1 MKKLFGYA
9 DEYIRKS
16 DWKDMALVKFCLMS
30 IGLMIGMFVPK
41 EKRKLVL
48 PIAGAVFV
56 LTYVPLMSKF
66 FKIIFGASRNC
77 EE

>member
-1 MKKLFGYA
+1 MKKLFGFA
-9 DEYIRKS
+9 DEYLRQS
-16 DWKDMALVKFCLMS
+16 DWRDLALVKFCLMS
-30 IGLMIGMFVPK
+30 IGLMIGMFIPK

-48 PIAGAVFV
+48 PIAGGVFA

-66 FKIIFGASRNC
+66 FRIIFGGEK

>member
-30 IGLMIGMFVPK
+30 IGLMTGMFVPK

-48 PIAGAVFV
+48 AIAGAVFV

-66 FKIIFGASRNC
+66 FRIIFGANLNC

>member
-9 DEYIRKS
+9 DEYLRQS
-16 DWKDMALVKFCLMS
+16 DWRDLALVKFCLMS
-30 IGLMIGMFVPK
+30 IGLMIGMFIPK

-48 PIAGAVFV
+48 PVAAVVF
-56 LTYVPLMSKF
+56 LLSYVPLMSKF
-66 FKIIFGASRNC
+66 FRIILGGEK

>member
-9 DEYIRKS
+9 DEYLRQS
-16 DWKDMALVKFCLMS
+16 DWRDLALVKFCLMS
-30 IGLMIGMFVPK
+30 IGLMIGMFIPK
-41 EKRKLVL
+41 EKRKLAL
-48 PIAGAVFV
+48 PAAAGVFL

-66 FKIIFGASRNC
+66 FRIILGGEK

>member
-41 EKRKLVL
+41 GEEKVGSAHSGSGFCPHICTLDEQ
-48 PIAGAVFV
+48 
-56 LTYVPLMSKF
+56 
-66 FKIIFGASRNC
+66 IF
-77 EE
+77 

>member
-9 DEYIRKS
+9 DEYIRQS

-48 PIAGAVFV
+48 PIAGLVFL
-56 LTYVPLMSKF
+56 LTYVPLMTKF
-66 FKIIFGASRNC
+66 FRIIFVAGR
-77 EE
+77 EES